1 MTDSRALGGAGEA
14 AVSDQ
19 GNACA
24 QLGVAGDSLG
34 GVEHLGHAGTL
45 GALIANDN
53 GIAGLDLVR
62 QDGVNG
68 VLLAVERTG
77 LERSLEH
84 LARNDGVLDDRA
96 LGSKVAVEDGDGTV
110 GAEGLVKRTDDVLAL
125 EIPFLKVTTA
135 LLVVAV
141 VLEILEVLAESLAGD
156 GHNIEV
162 EHRLDLL
169 HDARHAA
176 RIVEELRRPLA
187 CRANVEQVVS
197 TTVQTIEIIGGHL
210 DAKLA
215 GDRGDVQQRVGG
227 TGDGAVDHDE
237 VLEGLLGHDV
247 ARAQVVLG
255 EPHGLTAGRAGKLAQ
270 VGASCG
276 QQGGTGEHKAQGLG
290 GNLHGRGGA
299 HKGAGAAAGA
309 GVVLGELE
317 LLAGDF
323 AALVASRDSA
333 ELLEGQ
339 QVGAGIHD
347 TAGDDD
353 GGDVD
358 AAHGHEVRRQALI
371 AAGDKDAGIE
381 RGGLGVDLDH
391 VGDHVAAGQRVVD
404 AVVALGLTVANVGAE
419 VTGAVA
425 TSLGNAGTDLLDQL
439 EQAGRTR
446 VRITECRLD
455 DDLRLVQILDRPAG
469 AQTQR
474 VHLGADGAKLAGTR
488 LQLGNQVGGL
498 LLNLCFGLLVHDV
511 LLFWFERLYQSL
523 VNKSGVGGCR
533 AMCSA
538 KDA

>member
-1 MTDSRALGGAGEA
+1 MTDSRALGSTGEA

-19 GNACA
+19 SNARA
-24 QLGVAGDSLG
+24 QLGVTGDSLG

-53 GIAGLDLVR
+53 GIAGLDLMR

-84 LARNDGVLDDRA
+84 LTRNDGVLDDGT
-96 LGSKVAVEDGDGTV
+96 LGGKVAVKDGDGAIGTKS
-110 GAEGLVKRTDDVLAL
+110 LVERTDDVLAL
-125 EIPFLKVTTA
+125 EVPLLQVAAA

-141 VLEILEVLAESLAGD
+141 VLKVLEVLAESLAGD
-156 GHNIEV
+156 GHNVEV

-187 CRANVEQVVS
+187 CGANVEQVVGA
-197 TTVQTIEIIGGHL
+197 TVQAVEVVGGHL

-215 GDRGDVQQRVGG
+215 GDSGDVQQRVGG
-227 TGDGAVDHDE
+227 ARNSAVDHDE

-247 ARAQVVLG
+247 ARAQVVFG
-255 EPHGLTAGRAGKLAQ
+255 EPHGLTAGRARKLTQ
-270 VGASCG
+270 IGAGGG
-276 QQGGTGEHKAQGLG
+276 QQGRAGEHKAQGLG
-290 GNLHGRGGA
+290 GNLHGRRGT

-309 GVVLGELE
+309 CVVLGKLK
-317 LLAGDF
+317 LLAGDL
-323 AALVASRDSA
+323 AALIAGRNGA
-333 ELLEGQ
+333 ELLQGQ
-339 QVGAGIHD
+339 QVGTGIHD
-347 TAGDDD
+347 TAGNDD

-371 AAGDKDAGIE
+371 AAGDKNTGVE
-381 RGGLGVDLDH
+381 RGGLGMDLDH

-404 AVVALGLTVANVGAE
+404 AVVALCLAIADIGAE
-419 VTGAVA
+419 VTGTVTA
-425 TSLGNAGTDLLDQL
+425 SLSNASTNLLDQL
-439 EQAGRTR
+439 KQASRTR
-446 VRITECRLD
+446 VRVAKRRLD
-455 DDLRLVQILDRPAG
+455 NDLWLVQILDRPAG

-488 LQLGNQVGGL
+488 LQLGNQVGCL

-523 VNKSGVGGCR
+523 VNKSGVCWCR
-533 AMCSA
+533 AHGPA
-538 KDA
+538 